1 MGEVLARVLGA
12 PSSTWLDQAHAESL
26 ARDGALGAAL
36 SGTIYGVVLNTETQ
50 QASLGPALSQ
60 APYKAP
66 PQAPVLYIK
75 TANTLN
81 RHGGTVFV
89 PDGINALEV
98 NAALTVVIGRTACR
112 TPESQALEHV
122 LGYTIALDVCEP
134 HTSYYRPAIRQRCRD
149 GFLPVGPWTVP
160 AGDFAAPD
168 AAEIVVEVNGAERS
182 RWSTSELVRS
192 IPRLIA
198 DISDFMTLQEGD
210 ALLVGLAPR
219 PATARVGDRV
229 SAQVEGLGRLDVTL
243 AGEDQ

>member
-12 PSSTWLDQAHAESL
+12 PSSTWIDQAHAENL
-26 ARDGALGAAL
+26 ARDGALGAAV

-50 QASLGPALSQ
+50 RAYLGQALSQ

-81 RHGGTVFV
+81 RHGGRVVV
-89 PDGINALEV
+89 PAGIDALEV
-98 NAALTVVIGRTACR
+98 NATLAVVIGRTASR
-112 TPESQALEHV
+112 TPEPQALDHV

-134 HTSYYRPAIRQRCRD
+134 HASYYRPAIRQRCRD
-149 GFLPVGPWTVP
+149 GFLPIGPWLLP
-160 AGDFAAPD
+160 PGDFTSPD
-168 AAEIVVEVNGAERS
+168 AAEIVVEVNGVERS
-182 RWSTSELVRS
+182 RWSTSDLVRS
-192 IPRLIA
+192 VSRLIA
-198 DISDFMTLQEGD
+198 DISDFMTLHEGD

-229 SAQVEGLGRLDVTL
+229 AARVEGLGRLDVTL
-243 AGEDQ
+243 EGEAA